1 MVSDL
6 AISKPRP
13 AKGGKGGKRQG
24 GGLLAALLQDEP
36 AVGKPPPAA
45 ALQGLEF
52 CKRFEPIGD
61 FTGGTF
67 TGHVVA
73 MHADGRVRRWP
84 LCPRSP
90 LHHTPDSTLHT
101 PPHSTLPHTL
111 PTRHPPTRH
120 PATQPRLTSLTS
132 LTSRG
137 ISCGTRTRT
146 RSTSPSRRLPRHRNP
161 PPLDHPLTTPD
172 HPLTPL
178 ATP

>member
-52 CKRFEPIGD
+52 CKRFEPVGD
-61 FTGGTF
+61 FKGGIF

-73 MHADGRVRRWP
+73 MHADGRV
-84 LCPRSP
+84 
-90 LHHTPDSTLHT
+90 
-101 PPHSTLPHTL
+101 
-111 PTRHPPTRH
+111 
-120 PATQPRLTSLTS
+120 
-132 LTSRG
+132 SR
-137 ISCGTRTRT
+137 
-146 RSTSPSRRLPRHRNP
+146 
-161 PPLDHPLTTPD
+161 
-172 HPLTPL
+172 
-178 ATP
+178 